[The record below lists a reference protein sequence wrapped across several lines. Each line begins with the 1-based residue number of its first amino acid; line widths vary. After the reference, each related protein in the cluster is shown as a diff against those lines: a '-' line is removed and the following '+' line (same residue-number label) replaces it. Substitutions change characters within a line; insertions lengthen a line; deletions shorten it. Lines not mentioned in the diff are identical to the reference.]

1 MILAKLL
8 DLLDLQDQKDLLGIQ
23 EFLVKMVKKESVV
36 ILVTK
41 DHKDYLEERGWM
53 ENADLKEILDSLDHL
68 EMMDE

>member
-1 MILAKLL
+1 VILAKLL

>member
-1 MILAKLL
+1 
-8 DLLDLQDQKDLLGIQ
+8 
-23 EFLVKMVKKESVV
+23 MVKKESVV

>member
-41 DHKDYLEERGWM
+41 DHKDYLVERGWM

>member
-1 MILAKLL
+1 VILAKLL

-41 DHKDYLEERGWM
+41 DHKDYLVERGWM
-53 ENADLKEILDSLDHL
+53 ENADLKEILDNLDHL